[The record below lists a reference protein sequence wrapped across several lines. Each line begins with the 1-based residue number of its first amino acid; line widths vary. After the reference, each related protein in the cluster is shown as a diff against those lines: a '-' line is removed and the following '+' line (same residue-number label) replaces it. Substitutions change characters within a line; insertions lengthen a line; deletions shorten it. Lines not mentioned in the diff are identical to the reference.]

1 MKCAHDRRKSGSQ
14 MHHHLSENVFCCREH
29 RDAFNKA
36 RDNNVEKVARFDRAN
51 GV

>member
-1 MKCAHDRRKSGSQ
+1 MTGEKVDPKCITTYQKTF
-14 MHHHLSENVFCCREH
+14 FCCREH